1 MKRSETID
9 AAAGVAVDT
18 AADVAEAGASQLKKF
33 FDDVE
38 DLVRRVSPL
47 GDEDLGRIRARVEA
61 SLKSMRKATDRQVR
75 NALDVS
81 SKAARATDD
90 YVRESPWKAV
100 GIAALA
106 ALAVSSLLMS
116 RREN

>member
-1 MKRSETID
+1 MKMNETID
-9 AAAGVAVDT
+9 AAAEVAAGT
-18 AADVAEAGASQLKKF
+18 AADVAETGASQLKKF

-47 GDEDLGRIRARVEA
+47 GDEELGRMRTKVES
-61 SLKSMRKATDRQVR
+61 SLRTVRKSADRQVR
-75 NALDVS
+75 QALDVS
-81 SKAARATDD
+81 SRAARATDD

-100 GIAALA
+100 GIAAIA
-106 ALAVSSLLMS
+106 ALAVSSLVMS